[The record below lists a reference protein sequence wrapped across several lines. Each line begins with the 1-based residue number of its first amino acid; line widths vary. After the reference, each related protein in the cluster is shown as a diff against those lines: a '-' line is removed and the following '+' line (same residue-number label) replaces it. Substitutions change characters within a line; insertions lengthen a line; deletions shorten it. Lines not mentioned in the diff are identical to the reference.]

1 MSLAEFNSLLTW
13 QEYIFVSVWTV
24 LIWSFKALAELYE
37 RPQGLSWSESSIIKF
52 ESVTPSRILLPTFLD
67 WLSESTWCRLS
78 VSGCSALIF
87 AVQINPLLPRWTFS
101 CCVQSYSIV
110 KIEVNFDIQWYQ
122 FYFMFRTISF
132 FWKIDNTF
140 K

>member
-1 MSLAEFNSLLTW
+1 MSHAEFNSLLTW

-24 LIWSFKALAELYE
+24 LIWSFKALAELYD
-37 RPQGLSWSESSIIKF
+37 RPQGLKWSESSIIKF
-52 ESVTPSRILLPTFLD
+52 ESVTPARILLSTFLD

-122 FYFMFRTISF
+122 FYF
-132 FWKIDNTF
+132 DN
-140 K
+140 KLLLKDW